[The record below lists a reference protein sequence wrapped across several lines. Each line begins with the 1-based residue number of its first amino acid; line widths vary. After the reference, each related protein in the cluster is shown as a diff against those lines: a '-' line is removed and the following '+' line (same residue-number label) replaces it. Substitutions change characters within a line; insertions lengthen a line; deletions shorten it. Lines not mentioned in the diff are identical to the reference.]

1 MQAHS
6 LKKSAN
12 DSPVYREV
20 GNSHIHSLTPRR
32 EDPHPRMLPELSQR
46 KGSSKAILIV
56 GHLAAVRDDGTA
68 VMMEFSTA
76 GTVQKRTGATLRQAT
91 RDRVRGS
98 GLKSR

>member
-6 LKKSAN
+6 LKKSAT

-20 GNSHIHSLTPRR
+20 GNPHIHSLTPRR
-32 EDPHPRMLPELSQR
+32 EDPCPTMLPELSQR

-56 GHLAAVRDDGTA
+56 GHLVAVRDDGTA

-76 GTVQKRTGATLRQAT
+76 GTVLKLTGATLRQAT